1 MQFNQLTELAEKL
14 GCTVM
19 KDEPLSKH
27 TSFRI
32 GGPCRLMIIPNS
44 AESLVEI
51 EKFIGSNGIR
61 SLILGKGSNMLC
73 ADEGY
78 DGAVILLDR
87 NLGSI
92 ERIDDVTIRAE
103 AGAPLIMLCTKA
115 LEYSLTGLEFAYGI
129 PGTVG
134 GGIFMN
140 AGAYNGEIKD
150 VVTKVTA
157 VDKNGEVHTYSADAL
172 DLRYRSSRFEKT
184 GEVILSA
191 EFTLKKGDKTEI
203 AAEMNR
209 LIGLRRSRQ
218 PLEYPSAGSTFKRP
232 TGQFAGKLI
241 QDSGLRGYSVGGAQ
255 VSEKHCGFV
264 INRDGATC
272 EDVKTLIH
280 DIQETVRAKMG
291 FDLECEVRMIPYKE

>member
-115 LEYSLTGLEFAYGI
+115 LEYGLTGLEFAYGI